1 MAGEKQLEQRLRM
14 KLSRDK
20 ATYQTQ
26 LSRREVALRIS
37 TDPKESAERRAEAKK
52 DYERLVREIKDLSNS
67 IEATKRN
74 VIKEKARKS
83 SEQYNPEEGKKQAN
97 AIKEKFALLED
108 AYAID
113 ENPAIKKQMDSLI
126 TEYKDVY
133 SSVIGKPIS
142 TVAARSA
149 LIKKAP
155 SFDTTKSTTGATGPS
170 GPTGPSGTSG
180 ASGAT
185 GNKTSGSSGSTG
197 GSGPS
202 GASGPT
208 GVSGSVTMGNPTGVQ
223 GPGLDGRD
231 GSTGASGPT
240 GTKVKSSLE
249 TLLAKTEFWYD
260 LPDYIFKLEP
270 KLGELLVEAVDTNMD
285 PAVFLSKA
293 KLTPWWQKNAP
304 TIRTRIV
311 DREKYNELKAAGED
325 VTKTEYGLY
334 LKKQIGSVKAKAKE
348 LGGVTLTDEQAQG
361 VAQKIYDG
369 FLDDDPLAINALIV
383 PFIGKVT
390 SIVGNGIGGKGITG
404 YSGQALKDYQTL
416 QGIAKANGFTLK
428 DILPGISAITTGGD
442 LETAVLQKLALGE
455 IDINRIAQDARTLAA
470 QGQPEYVRGLLN
482 QGYDLQDIYAP
493 YRGAMASTLEVDP
506 NTIDL
511 NDPTLRA
518 AITDKG
524 DMNLYD
530 YKKTLRKDPRWQY
543 TAGANGEVAD
553 ATKQVL
559 QDFGFMG

>member
-26 LSRREVALRIS
+26 LSRRETALRIS

-52 DYERLVREIKDLSNS
+52 DYERLVKEIKDLKNS
-67 IEATKRN
+67 IEATQRN
-74 VIKEKARKS
+74 VTKEKVRKS
-83 SEQYNPEEGKKQAN
+83 SERYDPEEGKKQAN

-113 ENPAIKKQMDSLI
+113 ESPAIKKQMDALVS
-126 TEYKDVY
+126 EYKDVY

-142 TVAARSA
+142 TVAAKSA

-155 SFDTTKSTTGATGPS
+155 SFDTTKSNTGATGPTVVK
-170 GPTGPSGTSG
+170 GPSG
-180 ASGAT
+180 ASGP
-185 GNKTSGSSGSTG
+185 SGSSGSTG

-208 GVSGSVTMGNPTGVQ
+208 GVSGSITMGNPTGVQ
-223 GPGLDGRD
+223 GPGLGGRD

-249 TLLAKTEFWYD
+249 TLLARTEFWYD
-260 LPDYIFKLEP
+260 LPDYIFKLDP
-270 KLGELLVEAVDTNMD
+270 KLGELLVRAVDEGWD
-285 PAVFLSKA
+285 PNTVEGNAKFLNAA
-293 KLTPWWQKNAP
+293 KLTPWWQKNSA

-311 DREKYNELKAAGED
+311 DREKYNDLKAAGED

-334 LKKQIGSVKAKAKE
+334 LKKQMGSVKAKAKE
-348 LGGVTLTDEQAQG
+348 LAGVTLTDEQAQS

-390 SIVGNGIGGKGITG
+390 SIVGNGIGGKSITG
-404 YSGQALKDYQTL
+404 FSGQALKDYQTL
-416 QGIAKANGFTLK
+416 QGIAKANGFTIK
-428 DILPGISAITTGGD
+428 DILPNISATMTGGD
-442 LETAVLQKLALGE
+442 LETAILQKLALGE
-455 IDINRIAQDARTLAA
+455 LDINRIAQDARMLAA
-470 QGQPEYVRGLLN
+470 TGQPEYVRGLLN
-482 QGYDLQDIYAP
+482 QGYDLENIYAP
-493 YRGAMASTLEVDP
+493 YRYQMATVLEIDQ

-518 AITDKG
+518 GITDKG

-553 ATKQVL
+553 ATKQII